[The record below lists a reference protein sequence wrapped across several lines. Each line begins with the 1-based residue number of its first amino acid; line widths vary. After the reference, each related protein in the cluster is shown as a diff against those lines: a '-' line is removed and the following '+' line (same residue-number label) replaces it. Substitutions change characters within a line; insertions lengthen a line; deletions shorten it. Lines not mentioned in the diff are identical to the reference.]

1 MLLPRFFFGETR
13 WHRYCLSLSQQTH
26 NSYALTEN
34 LTYESAIG
42 GMQGSSS
49 QYPIV
54 STAVPDGDKG
64 YRYVVQDGR
73 F

>member
-1 MLLPRFFFGETR
+1 MSLPRYLLGE
-13 WHRYCLSLSQQTH
+13 HDGIPIALGLIKQKPY
-26 NSYALTEN
+26 SYALTEN
-34 LTYESAIG
+34 LTYESAVG
-42 GMQGSSS
+42 GMQGSSGQHS
-49 QYPIV
+49 VV